1 MKIGVPA
8 GGACR
13 LTRSMPGRN
22 HHAPGTGGEES
33 TGTDLPI
40 GSRARA
46 SASAEPGVSP
56 SASLCVTAV
65 TTGASSITCQIR
77 GASSATSGR
86 GGASSAA
93 GVWFPF
99 LNFTQK
105 LADPDAVGHAL
116 VELKMQVG
124 SEAQV
129 RETQAQLAADEPFRV
144 IQAIDRRLASIVLA
158 DDAHLHRGIA
168 KVWTEL
174 DLADRGHPDPWI
186 LQVSD
191 DDLADFLA
199 QLCGDAFNSVTA
211 HTFNCIGTA
220 VGKRAGRR

>member
-1 MKIGVPA
+1 IAGVEDEDWRA
-8 GGACR
+8 GGWCHAVDA
-13 LTRSMPGRN
+13 LDAGQEPPGARYR
-22 HHAPGTGGEES
+22 GDES
-33 TGTDLPI
+33 TGTDFPI
-40 GSRARA
+40 ASSASA
-46 SASAEPGVSP
+46 SASAEPSVSP

-129 RETQAQLAADEPFRV
+129 RETQTQLAADEAFRV

-158 DDAHLHRGIA
+158 DDAHLHRGIP
-168 KVWTEL
+168 KVRTEL
-174 DLADRGHPDPWI
+174 DLADGGHLDPWI
-186 LQVSD
+186 LQVTVY
-191 DDLADFLA
+191 DLADF
-199 QLCGDAFNSVTA
+199 F
-211 HTFNCIGTA
+211 
-220 VGKRAGRR
+220 